1 MTEMDVIQ
9 EFPLF
14 NYRFKDTGGEISKEN
29 KQLQENIESTSREK
43 RQLEKETENLKSTIE
58 KTSKELK
65 ETQNEKSN
73 LLRR

>member
-14 NYRFKDTGGEISKEN
+14 NCRFKDTGGEISKEN